1 MRSAISASGRPA
13 IFRWRSVSLLR
24 ILSTAGRASLSASA
38 VKSAME
44 SPAIFTAR
52 LSGRSRR
59 SLHAAHGTGDMYCV
73 SHSR

>member
-1 MRSAISASGRPA
+1 M
-13 IFRWRSVSLLR
+13 SLPR
-24 ILSTAGRASLSASA
+24 ILSTAARASVSGSA
-38 VKSAME
+38 VKSAIE

-59 SLHAAHGTGDMYCV
+59 SPHAAHGAGDMYCV